1 MISLRGISFLDLTLP
16 DFIISEAGHAAYM
29 KIKKEK
35 IKKER
40 RKFLPI
46 LGTALLLPLLPVS
59 LRASERE
66 QEPEYK
72 TLLKPD
78 GTAVRV
84 KSVGLKK
91 SKIVRKK
98 ISNKELL
105 GWLKKDPRDF

>member
-1 MISLRGISFLDLTLP
+1 MISLRGIFYLDLTSP
-16 DFIISEAGHAAYM
+16 DFTISKAGHSAYM
-29 KIKKEK
+29 KIKEDK

-46 LGTALLLPLLPVS
+46 LGTALLLPLLPVR
-59 LRASERE
+59 LRASEKE

-84 KSVGLKK
+84 KSVGLQK
-91 SKIVRKK
+91 SKIVRKE

-105 GWLKKDPRDF
+105 AWLKKYPRNS